1 MSKKRILIVEDH
13 TAIRKMLVAM
23 FTNAGYE
30 VVEADNGATGL
41 QHAQAGGFTGII
53 LDLKMPQLDGLHFLN
68 AIKQTPPTVPNGP
81 MIVFSSVEYAYAKSE
96 ALKAGATAFIQKDDL
111 QSIKLVEQV
120 EAIINSPAA
129 VVQ

>member
-1 MSKKRILIVEDH
+1 MSKRLLIVEDH

-23 FTNAGYE
+23 FKNAGYE
-30 VVEADNGATGL
+30 VIEADNGATGL
-41 QHAQAGGFTGII
+41 AHAQAGGFYGII
-53 LDLKMPQLDGLHFLN
+53 LDLKMPQMDGLHFLQ

-81 MIVFSSVEYAYAKSE
+81 MIVFSSVEYAYAKE
-96 ALKAGATAFIQKDDL
+96 QALKAGAAAFIQKDDL

-120 EAIINSPAA
+120 EAIFGRPATP